1 MIHKSGG
8 VYNFL
13 LIFWLEKKKEK
24 KREISKLDTWP
35 RGNKYVEELVFG
47 QIKNEV
53 GIK

>member
-1 MIHKSGG
+1 MIHKSVG

-13 LIFWLEKKKEK
+13 LISWLEKKKKIE
-24 KREISKLDTWP
+24 EISKLDTWP
-35 RGNKYVEELVFG
+35 SGNKYVEEIVFG

>member
-13 LIFWLEKKKEK
+13 LISWLEKKKIE
-24 KREISKLDTWP
+24 EISKLDTWP
-35 RGNKYVEELVFG
+35 RGNKYVEEIVFG